1 MLCVEFGIPLI
12 YASSAATYGLGEFGY
27 EDNHMIVSKL
37 KPLNPYGKSKN
48 EFDKWAIKQKRKPY
62 YWAGLKFFNVYGP
75 NEYHKSR
82 AGLKFF
88 NVYGPNEYHK
98 SRMASVVF
106 HAYYQI
112 KETGKIKLFRSHNPG
127 FKDGEQARDFIY
139 VKDVIDV
146 LIFLMHQRKNPGI
159 YNLGTGTARTFNDLA
174 KGIFEAMGL
183 DENIEYID
191 TPEDIRDKYQ
201 YFTQADIT
209 KLRSIGYE
217 KPFISFEDGIGDY
230 VQNYLDSHGYN

>member
-1 MLCVEFGIPLI
+1 
-12 YASSAATYGLGEFGY
+12 
-27 EDNHMIVSKL
+27 
-37 KPLNPYGKSKN
+37 
-48 EFDKWAIKQKRKPY
+48 
-62 YWAGLKFFNVYGP
+62 
-75 NEYHKSR
+75 
-82 AGLKFF
+82 
-88 NVYGPNEYHK
+88 
-98 SRMASVVF
+98 MASVVF

-159 YNLGTGTARTFNDLA
+159 YNLG
-174 KGIFEAMGL
+174 EAMGL

-209 KLRSIGYE
+209 KLRSIGYK

-230 VQNYLDSHGYN
+230 VQNYLHSHEYN